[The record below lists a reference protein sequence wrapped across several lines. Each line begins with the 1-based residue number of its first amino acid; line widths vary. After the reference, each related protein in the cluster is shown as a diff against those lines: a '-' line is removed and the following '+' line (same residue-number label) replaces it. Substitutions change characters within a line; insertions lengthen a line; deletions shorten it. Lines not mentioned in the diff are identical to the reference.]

1 LLSDAAHWSTPL
13 PRTVTQLR
21 ALAAANAYVLDE
33 VTTPVLVH
41 FDLWPGNILVDDGKI
56 TGLVDGERA
65 FWGDPLAE
73 MVSLALFATIE
84 DDKAFLDGY
93 GGIEFDDAARRR
105 LALYRV
111 YLYLI
116 MLIEGAPRG
125 YSGPDR
131 EALVTFT
138 TRHLR
143 TALTELEP

>member
-1 LLSDAAHWSTPL
+1 
-13 PRTVTQLR
+13 
-21 ALAAANAYVLDE
+21 
-33 VTTPVLVH
+33 VLVH
-41 FDLWPGNILVDDGKI
+41 FDLWQGNILLDHGEI

-73 MVSLALFATIE
+73 MPSLALFGNI
-84 DDKAFLDGY
+84 DDAFLDGY
-93 GGIEFDDAARRR
+93 GGIAFDDAARRR
-105 LALYRV
+105 LALYRA

-131 EALVTFT
+131 EALVTLA

-143 TALTELEP
+143 TALTELAP